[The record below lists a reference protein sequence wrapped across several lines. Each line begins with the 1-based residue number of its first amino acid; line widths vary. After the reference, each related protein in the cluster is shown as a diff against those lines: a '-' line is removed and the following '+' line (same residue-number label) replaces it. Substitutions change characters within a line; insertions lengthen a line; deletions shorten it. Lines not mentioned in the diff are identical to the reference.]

1 LSEIAKVFKGLPKR
15 FNKANVKAERS
26 YYFSLGDDEKWTV
39 SLAND
44 RCEVTKGKPDEDA
57 DCFFKGP
64 AELFLD
70 VWNGKHKLG
79 PADFLT
85 GRVKS
90 NNPMLL
96 KDFVAAFQK
105 PK

>member
-1 LSEIAKVFKGLPKR
+1 MTEIEKIFKGLSKR
-15 FNKANVKAERS
+15 FNKANVKEDRS

-39 SLAND
+39 HLTKD
-44 RCEVTKGKPDEDA
+44 RCSVKKGKSDDA

-64 AELFLD
+64 PELFLD

-79 PADFLT
+79 PTDFLT
-85 GRVKS
+85 GKVKS

-105 PK
+105 SKA

>member
-1 LSEIAKVFKGLPKR
+1 MSEIAKIFKGLPKR
-15 FNKANVKAERS
+15 FNKANVKAERR

-39 SLAND
+39 HVLKD
-44 RCEVTKGKPDEDA
+44 KCTVQKGNTENA

-64 AELFLD
+64 AELFLE
-70 VWNGKHKLG
+70 VWNGTHKLG

>member
-1 LSEIAKVFKGLPKR
+1 VSEVERIFKGLCRR
-15 FNKANVKAERS
+15 FNKENVETERS
-26 YYFSLGDDEKWTV
+26 YYFSLGEDEKWTV
-39 SLAND
+39 RLT
-44 RCEVTKGKPDEDA
+44 REKCEVQKGKNEEA

-70 VWNGKHKLG
+70 VWNGRHQLG
-79 PADFLT
+79 PTDFLT

-96 KDFVAAFQK
+96 KDFVKAFRK
-105 PK
+105 D